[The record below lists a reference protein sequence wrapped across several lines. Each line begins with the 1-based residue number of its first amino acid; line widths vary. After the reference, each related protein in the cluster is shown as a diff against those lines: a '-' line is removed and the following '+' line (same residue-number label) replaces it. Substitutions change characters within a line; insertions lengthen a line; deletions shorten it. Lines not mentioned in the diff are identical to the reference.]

1 MKQFF
6 KKCLNDIVLTIKF
19 NSKMKRILFLFVLVN
34 CIIAAH
40 SQSFEDASLEQF
52 VRKALVEGINIY
64 GDDVNL
70 AGVVIMEVTS
80 GNVIANVCIGQFRGK
95 VKEIPNGNNEAVPSG
110 ISRPVLYLSMM
121 GTLRPDFVVETGT
134 GIYNDSI
141 TGCVIEDLSHK
152 RGGFGTLTLKR
163 ALDLSDVGIYKAV
176 EAAFNRNMGEYG
188 HAVKRTG
195 IFFENHDDG
204 SDACEETDSWSFWSP
219 CDIIYRSPFS
229 LYQQTAWVN
238 MVANKGKLLMRF
250 NENDSTTPICE
261 VKNKAGLDSLA
272 SAMFETVEY
281 GTGIKMK
288 SKYIR
293 VAGIVNV
300 SPPDVINCRGCFA
313 AAFFPY
319 ERPRYTIGVFVNKHD
334 RPAGRIIASK
344 IAGNIIEY
352 MIKQYL
358 HLRHIDEAF
367 LIEKN
372 SHKFHP
378 AEKGR

>member
-1 MKQFF
+1 MIYKAVKEVIVAIILIKQEVKMKQ
-6 KKCLNDIVLTIKF
+6 V
-19 NSKMKRILFLFVLVN
+19 
-34 CIIAAH
+34 IIFALALLG
-40 SQSFEDASLEQF
+40 LEVKAQTVIDSNLQQF
-52 VRKALVEGINIY
+52 ARQALVDGIKEY
-64 GDDVNL
+64 GDDVNQ
-70 AGVVIMEVTS
+70 AGAVVLEVNT
-80 GNVIANVCIGQFRGK
+80 GNVIANVSIGQFRGK
-95 VKEIPNGNNEAVPSG
+95 VKDIPEGNSEAVPAG
-110 ISRPVLYLSMM
+110 IGRAVLYLSLM
-121 GTLRPDFVVETGT
+121 GHLSPDFLVETGD
-134 GIYNDSI
+134 GILKDSI

-176 EAAFNRNMGEYG
+176 ETAFNRNMGQYG
-188 HAVKRTG
+188 AAVRETG
-195 IFFENHDDG
+195 VFFENLDDEAD
-204 SDACEETDSWSFWSP
+204 SYQETDSWDYWTP
-219 CDIIYRSPFS
+219 CDIIGYRSPFS

-238 MVANKGKLLMRF
+238 MVANQGKLLMRF
-250 NENDSTTPICE
+250 NENDSTSPICE

-319 ERPRYTIGVFVNKHD
+319 DNPRYTIGVFVNKHN
-334 RPAGRIIASK
+334 RPAGRNIASK
-344 IAGNIIEY
+344 IAGSIIEY

-358 HLRHIDEAF
+358 HLRHVDEVLF
-367 LIEKN
+367 DEKN
-372 SHKFHP
+372 PHRYHP